1 MSRPQSTLAVSEENA
16 TRTVKHANAINSAP
30 VTSVCW
36 TVDNNGDDDDY
47 DDDDYGDNDGDND
60 DDCED
65 NDDDNDDEYS
75 DNDETA
81 MAVITMTMAVIIM
94 MTMTT
99 TKMTMMTETLRD
111 INNDGGSYGCLSG
124 IMLSNV

>member
-1 MSRPQSTLAVSEENA
+1 MSQPQSTLAVSEENA

-36 TVDNNGDDDDY
+36 TVDNNGDDDY

-81 MAVITMTMAVIIM
+81 MAMITMTMAVIIM
-94 MTMTT
+94 MTM